1 MFIIYCQTCSQVPGR
16 PAPLHCITSLIT
28 RPRGRGY
35 WTALVD
41 CSTYTAT
48 STTAAL
54 VDCSTYT
61 ATSTTAEKSAEAFPD
76 PKLQAKNV
84 P

>member
-1 MFIIYCQTCSQVPGR
+1 MYWSLGLLYTAKHVAKFLAA
-16 PAPLHCITSLIT
+16 PAPLHCIISLIT
-28 RPRGRGY
+28 GPRGRGY

-48 STTAAL
+48 STR
-54 VDCSTYT
+54 
-61 ATSTTAEKSAEAFPD
+61 AEKSAEAFPD